1 LDSLIEQ
8 PVRLLMGA
16 FAAASIAL
24 VSLTG
29 CQSPPLT
36 REERAALDYGPR
48 PENCEKI
55 VRDYL
60 KARLVE
66 PDFALIE
73 FKAGPQP
80 LYQKESLLRGRQYGW
95 AVCLMI
101 NDKDTR
107 GAYAGFYPM
116 VLYIREGKVVAANG
130 DGLER
135 AAGVRYAHAS
145 CRELG
150 YEVP

>member
-1 LDSLIEQ
+1 
-8 PVRLLMGA
+8 MGA

-73 FKAGPQP
+73 LKAGPQP
-80 LYQKESLLRGRQYGW
+80 LYQKESLLRGPLLDDP
-95 AVCLMI
+95 A
-101 NDKDTR
+101 
-107 GAYAGFYPM
+107 
-116 VLYIREGKVVAANG
+116 E
-130 DGLER
+130 E
-135 AAGVRYAHAS
+135 S
-145 CRELG
+145 
-150 YEVP
+150 